1 MSADNTEL
9 GRCPHCDE
17 PVPADELVIDY
28 RSSGGRRVTAAT
40 CPACVTVVTLQ
51 H

>member
-1 MSADNTEL
+1 MTADNTVL

-28 RSSGGRRVTAAT
+28 KSARDRRVTAAR
-40 CPACVTVVTLQ
+40 CPACVTVVTL
-51 H
+51 

>member
-1 MSADNTEL
+1 MTVNNRTL

-28 RSSGGRRVTAAT
+28 CSPQDVRVTAAR
-40 CPACVTVVTLQ
+40 CPACITIVTV
-51 H
+51 